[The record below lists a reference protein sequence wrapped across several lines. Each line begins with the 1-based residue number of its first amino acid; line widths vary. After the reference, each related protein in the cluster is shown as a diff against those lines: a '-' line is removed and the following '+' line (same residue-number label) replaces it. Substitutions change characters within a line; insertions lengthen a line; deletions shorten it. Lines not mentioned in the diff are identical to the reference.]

1 MDLSDYIKEHENWL
15 PQIPSGA
22 YAVATI
28 DETLQGEFSPGVIF
42 CLRNEGPQT
51 VSDTTYALSP
61 YYLVYVKN
69 DGSVLLQFTQTK
81 KILDLLKKMSIHGKS
96 VDGTAIT
103 RLSSLTRNG
112 SDMSQ
117 YRNLL
122 SKAVQALTGAA
133 EERGVESLFSPG
145 GTVINKNSF
154 KGMDDFE
161 VVSYLILL
169 GEEADDAR

>member
-1 MDLSDYIKEHENWL
+1 VKHS
-15 PQIPSGA
+15 SG
-22 YAVATI
+22 
-28 DETLQGEFSPGVIF
+28 
-42 CLRNEGPQT
+42 
-51 VSDTTYALSP
+51 
-61 YYLVYVKN
+61 
-69 DGSVLLQFTQTK
+69 
-81 KILDLLKKMSIHGKS
+81 ILDNKSLGNVVSELKGNIAAGCTLSVVSALFSLYAYDELKKMSIHGKS
-96 VDGTAIT
+96 VDGIATT
-103 RLSSLTRNG
+103 RFSGLTRNG
-112 SDMSQ
+112 SDMSH

-169 GEEADDAR
+169 DESADDAEERRL

>member
-1 MDLSDYIKEHENWL
+1 M
-15 PQIPSGA
+15 
-22 YAVATI
+22 
-28 DETLQGEFSPGVIF
+28 
-42 CLRNEGPQT
+42 
-51 VSDTTYALSP
+51 
-61 YYLVYVKN
+61 
-69 DGSVLLQFTQTK
+69 QFTQTK
-81 KILDLLKKMSIHGKS
+81 KILDLLKKMSIHEKS
-96 VDGTAIT
+96 VDGAATT
-103 RLSSLTRNG
+103 RFSGLTRNG

-169 GEEADDAR
+169 EGGTTDGHR

>member
-1 MDLSDYIKEHENWL
+1 L
-15 PQIPSGA
+15 
-22 YAVATI
+22 
-28 DETLQGEFSPGVIF
+28 
-42 CLRNEGPQT
+42 
-51 VSDTTYALSP
+51 DTP
-61 YYLVYVKN
+61 YLVYVKN

-81 KILDLLKKMSIHGKS
+81 KILDLLKKMSIHEKS
-96 VDGTAIT
+96 VDGAATT
-103 RLSSLTRNG
+103 RFSGLTRNG

-169 GEEADDAR
+169 EGGTTDGHR

>member
-1 MDLSDYIKEHENWL
+1 MAD
-15 PQIPSGA
+15 
-22 YAVATI
+22 
-28 DETLQGEFSPGVIF
+28 
-42 CLRNEGPQT
+42 
-51 VSDTTYALSP
+51 
-61 YYLVYVKN
+61 
-69 DGSVLLQFTQTK
+69 DGSVILQFTQVK

-96 VDGTAIT
+96 VEGGAMA

-117 YRNLL
+117 YQNLL

-145 GTVINKNSF
+145 GTVISKDSF

-169 GEEADDAR
+169 GKDTDDV